1 MVYFPPA
8 NSHSL
13 WNSVSNTLRD
23 ANTRSWILL
32 NPTSLGDTWIVCALA
47 KAFRETHGPITMVV
61 KESHAAI
68 AQMYQNDIFK
78 IIAVDGNQIQDY
90 CSRTH
95 HFCTFA
101 IDQPFI
107 AHPFWVGDGRL
118 DRIMQLYRYPGRGG
132 ITFTDVCRYI
142 LHLGWDA
149 PLARPTIPQAWTDE
163 AHSYAQSIGMVPGKS
178 VILSPD
184 NNSVEALPVEFWQP
198 LADEL
203 NRLGWK
209 VFTNLAG
216 NTANGPR
223 SAPFEGTSA
232 ITLPLHLVI
241 PLVEL
246 AGRYISGNNGLAC
259 MLIGSHAK
267 CQFTWLI
274 NRRDP
279 SKIYSING
287 TVYNDP
293 VVDTSIRI
301 AGVTNEPTREYV
313 VCPDEDMS
321 NLIRDIAEDNPA
333 SALSSAASLGLPE

>member
-101 IDQPFI
+101 IDQPFV

-118 DRIMQLYRYPGRGG
+118 DRMFELFRYPGRGG
-132 ITFTDVCRYI
+132 LSFADMFRYM
-142 LHLGWDA
+142 LHLDWDA
-149 PLARPTIPQAWTDE
+149 PLARPVIPKAWRDE
-163 AHSYAQSIGMVPGKS
+163 ADSYAQSIGMVPGKS
-178 VILSPD
+178 VILFPD
-184 NNSVEALPVEFWQP
+184 NNTTEALPTEFWQS
-198 LADEL
+198 LTEHLTKA
-203 NRLGWK
+203 GWK
-209 VFTNLAG
+209 VFTNMFG
-216 NTANGPR
+216 NAKGMR
-223 SAPFEGTSA
+223 EAPIEGTSA
-232 ITLPLHLVI
+232 MTVPIHLAI
-241 PLVEL
+241 PLVEI
-246 AGRYISGNNGLAC
+246 AGRYISGVNGISAMMVGC
-259 MLIGSHAK
+259 HANS
-267 CQFTWLI
+267 QFTHLI
-274 NRRDP
+274 TCRAP
-279 SKIYSING
+279 GKEHSHNG
-287 TVYNDP
+287 TLITDP
-293 VVDTSIRI
+293 VSLYSYKYSWISGGTPV
-301 AGVTNEPTREYV
+301 REYV

-321 NLIRDIAEDNPA
+321 SIIQDIADDNPA
-333 SALSSAASLGLPE
+333 TALPSSY